1 MQIDHLHI
9 LLAYIAT
16 YIKPVSWFVLAELCH
31 CLECADRFYAKS
43 SCLYRPLEFLNAA
56 IQKSFMF
63 KIC

>member
-1 MQIDHLHI
+1 MQIDHLCI

-16 YIKPVSWFVLAELCH
+16 YIKPVSWFVLAELRH
-31 CLECADRFYAKS
+31 CLECPDRFYAYS
-43 SCLYRPLEFLNAA
+43 SCFEFLNAA